1 MGKPNRK
8 NRHCEKGA
16 AVTPAIKRVDGQQ
29 VLLVFNVKTLKRDKM
44 AETMERKMD
53 VMLPQEDRA
62 EAEEVMEFMGI
73 LDGTEKKEFLAFM
86 RGAKF
91 TKMLGQ
97 ATA

>member
-1 MGKPNRK
+1 
-8 NRHCEKGA
+8 
-16 AVTPAIKRVDGQQ
+16 
-29 VLLVFNVKTLKRDKM
+29 M

-53 VMLPQEDRA
+53 VMLPQEVA
-62 EAEEVMEFMGI
+62 EAEEVMEFIGI
-73 LDGTEKKEFLAFM
+73 LDGAEKKEFLAFM

>member
-1 MGKPNRK
+1 
-8 NRHCEKGA
+8 
-16 AVTPAIKRVDGQQ
+16 
-29 VLLVFNVKTLKRDKM
+29 M

-62 EAEEVMEFMGI
+62 EAEEVMEFIGI
-73 LDGTEKKEFLAFM
+73 LDGAEKEEFLAFM

-97 ATA
+97 RATA